1 MLVHAVDGLVCLRC
15 QDHVLIQ
22 LAHTGLKQ
30 RRAADDTDAL
40 QKDDDPVL
48 VVHPNYVIDA

>member
-1 MLVHAVDGLVCLRC
+1 MLVHAVDGLICLRC